1 MAEFVGPSDGEKLGL
16 SKVAK
21 FYYAP
26 GWREGGAM
34 LHLVV
39 NIDEWNELPKSYQ
52 AILFQAAEAANQEG
66 VRFACGV
73 PRRVAALVGGQPAA
87 KRAGARAK
95 PGHHARR
102 NGSPRDA
109 YLGSR
114 RLGSKCFFNPDQH
127 ST

>member
-1 MAEFVGPSDGEKLGL
+1 LPGSKCFPALERGTLDVAEFVGPSDGEKLGL

-39 NIDEWNELPKSYQ
+39 NIDKWNELPKCYL

-87 KRAGARAK
+87 KRAGAGQAWASRAK
-95 PGHHARR
+95 E
-102 NGSPRDA
+102 
-109 YLGSR
+109 
-114 RLGSKCFFNPDQH
+114 
-127 ST
+127 